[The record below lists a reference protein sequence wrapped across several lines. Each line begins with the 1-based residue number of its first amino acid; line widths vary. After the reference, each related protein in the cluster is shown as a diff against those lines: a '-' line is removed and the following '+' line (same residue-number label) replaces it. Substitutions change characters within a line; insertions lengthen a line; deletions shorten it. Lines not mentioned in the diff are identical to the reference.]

1 MSGFT
6 ALAERLARAGH
17 SGAEVLVGTIS
28 RIFTP
33 LLDVTCSYGGDVLKF
48 GGDALLLFFD
58 GADHLPRAC
67 AAADGMR
74 RALRRVGT
82 VQVGTRSVTLRMS
95 QGLHSGTFDFFLVGS
110 RHAELVVAGAAATTT
125 VQMEAA
131 AAAQEILLSASAA
144 AELDE
149 RLTVAHDSG
158 GRLLR
163 LAPKVRVAQQESFA
177 PAGEPQVL
185 ERFVP
190 LAVRGRLDSI
200 VSESEHRQAT
210 VAFLHFTG
218 VDALLEEQGPEEV
231 HRRLHALTNTVV
243 EASAEFGVCIL
254 CTDVGPDGG
263 KFMLASGVPEAQED
277 ADERMLRAA
286 HAVVQTDV
294 GLPVRVGVNRGHV
307 YGGAV
312 GAPTRFTYSTMG
324 DAVNLAAR
332 VMGKAAPRQLLAT
345 ADVIARC
352 AERFAVAPL
361 PAFMVKGKSQP
372 VQAFAVGEPIRGARR
387 RSVDQPFVGRL
398 EYVERYASAHAR
410 AWSGS
415 GSVIELV
422 GDPGVGKSRLLREAT
437 ARLEAAFRVEV
448 QCDHYESSTAYSSAR
463 ALLTGALGLQEGV
476 QADAVVSVVRQRV
489 LAAAPAVEPWLPLL
503 GDILDVRWP
512 PTPEAS
518 SLAPRLR
525 RQRLGEVVRKV
536 LRAVLPVGSV
546 VVIADSFW
554 MDEASADLLVPL
566 LDMVE
571 QSGWLVCLSRRPE
584 STGLHAGRGYAAD
597 VLTLSPL
604 PRDHSL
610 ALLLIADDSLTP
622 HTAEQLLERAAGNP
636 LFLLQLGAATAAGAD
651 LEALPDDVAAMV
663 ASRIDRLLP
672 EDRRL
677 LRYCAVLGSR
687 FLEQE
692 LKDAVGDLVGRDV
705 HRDDWDR
712 LAAFVHRDDDGA
724 LRFENELFRK
734 VAYEALPFA
743 ARRRAHAAAGEVLE
757 GAGAEDRLE
766 LLSLHFHHAQHYDKS
781 WHYSRRAGDRALRM
795 YANQEAVELYRRAG
809 EAWRFVAS
817 ANSDDLAHVCE
828 AMGDALEV
836 TAQYREASQTYRRA
850 RRLTAGDARREI
862 RLMLKEGVVRERLG
876 RYPAAVR
883 WYRRGLRQVE
893 TLREAADGEVV
904 AKLLVAMAAT
914 RFRQGRLEECVS
926 WAERAASAAEAAG
939 HRATQAHSYFLLDSA
954 LTDLGRSESQLYRL
968 RALPIYEELGDL
980 VGQAN
985 VLNNLGINAYYEGR
999 WDEAVE
1005 LYEQSR
1011 ERRVRAG
1018 DVMGAATAA
1027 NNIAEILSDQGHT
1040 AEAEVLFREA
1050 GRVFRCAGYS
1060 IGEALVR
1067 SNLGRTAGRAGRYDE
1082 AHQLLNEALSA
1093 FRTIGAGVFVIET
1106 QARMAELL
1114 LARDDVAGARALA
1127 EAVLPAAVGAEAAVA
1142 RTMLE
1147 RIRGLCL
1154 ARQGRLSE
1162 GRSLL
1167 ITSVQ
1172 RAESA
1177 GAEFELS
1184 VSLHVLACIEES
1196 MELPRAR
1203 ERRAAS
1209 TRVLERLEVHN
1220 LGCYAMCDGPL
1231 APPGGSDR
1239 DCLSGAGHSAG
1250 PPDPSRRS
1258 IQEVG

>member
-1 MSGFT
+1 M
-6 ALAERLARAGH
+6 
-17 SGAEVLVGTIS
+17 LVGTIS

-33 LLDVTCSYGGDVLKF
+33 LLDVTRSYGGDVLKF

-58 GADHLPRAC
+58 GPDHLARAC

-74 RALRRVGT
+74 RTLRRVGT
-82 VQVGTRSVTLRMS
+82 VQVGTRTVTLRMS
-95 QGLHSGTFDFFLVGS
+95 QGLHSGEFDFFLVGD
-110 RHAELVVAGAAATTT
+110 RHAELVVAGAAATAT
-125 VQMEAA
+125 VRMEAA
-131 AAAQEILLSASAA
+131 AAAQEILLSTSAA
-144 AELDE
+144 ARLEE
-149 RLTVAHDSG
+149 RLTAAHDSG

-163 LAPKVRVAQQESFA
+163 QAPKVRGAPPEDVI
-177 PAGEPQVL
+177 PAGEPRLL

-200 VSESEHRQAT
+200 VAESEHRQAT
-210 VAFLHFTG
+210 VAFLHFMG
-218 VDALLEEQGPEEV
+218 VDALLQEQGPQEV
-231 HRRLHALTNTVV
+231 HSRLHALANAVV

-254 CTDVGPDGG
+254 CTDIGSDGG

-286 HAVVQTDV
+286 HAVLRTDV

-332 VMGKAAPRQLLAT
+332 VMGKAAPRQVLAT
-345 ADVIARC
+345 ADVVAHC
-352 AERFAVAPL
+352 AERFALTPL

-372 VQAFAVGEPIRGARR
+372 VQAFSVGGPVRGARR
-387 RSVDQPFVGRL
+387 RPADQPFVGRTEHL
-398 EYVERYASAHAR
+398 ERYAAAYAHAR
-410 AWSGS
+410 RGS

-422 GDPGVGKSRLLREAT
+422 GDPGVGKSRLLREAA
-437 ARLEAAFRVEV
+437 ARLEAVRHVEV
-448 QCDHYESSTAYSSAR
+448 QCDHYESSTAYSSVR
-463 ALLTGALGLQEGV
+463 ALLTGALGLREGV
-476 QADAVVSVVRQRV
+476 QKDEVVSVVRQRV
-489 LAAAPAVEPWLPLL
+489 LPSAPDVEPWLPLL

-512 PTPEAS
+512 PTAEAS
-518 SLAPRLR
+518 GLLPRLR
-525 RQRLGEVVRKV
+525 RLRLGEVARQV
-536 LRAVLPVGSV
+536 LLAVLPAGSV
-546 VVIADSFW
+546 VVIEDSFW

-566 LDMVE
+566 LDMAGE
-571 QSGWLVCLSRRPE
+571 SGWLVCLSRRPE
-584 STGLHAGRGYAAD
+584 STGLHAGRGYAAQ
-597 VLTLSPL
+597 VVTLPPL
-604 PRDHSL
+604 RRDHSL
-610 ALLLIADDSLTP
+610 ALLLAADDSLRP
-622 HTAEQLLERAAGNP
+622 HTAEQLLGRAAGNP
-636 LFLLQLGAATAAGAD
+636 LFLLQLGAASAAGAD
-651 LEALPDDVAAMV
+651 LDALPDDVEAMV
-663 ASRIDRLLP
+663 ASRIDRLRP

-677 LRYCAVLGSR
+677 LRYSAVLGST

-692 LKDAVGDLVGRDV
+692 LSDALGDLIGHDV
-705 HRDDWDR
+705 TREDWDR
-712 LAAFVHRDDDGA
+712 LAAFVHRDDDGS

-743 ARRRAHAAAGEVLE
+743 ARRRAHGAAGEVLE

-781 WHYSRRAGDRALRM
+781 WHYSRRAADRALQL
-795 YANQEAVELYRRAG
+795 YANQEAVQLYRRAA
-809 EAWRFVAS
+809 EAWRFVTS
-817 ANSDDLAHVCE
+817 ANKDDLARVCE

-836 TAQYREASQTYRRA
+836 TAQYREAAQTYRRA
-850 RRLTAGDARREI
+850 RRLTAGDGRREV

-883 WYRRGLRQVE
+883 WYRRALRQVE
-893 TLREAADGEVV
+893 TLVETPDGEVV

-926 WAERAASAAEAAG
+926 WAERAAQAAEAAG

-1011 ERRVRAG
+1011 DRRVRAG
-1018 DVMGAATAA
+1018 DVMGAATAG

-1040 AEAEVLFREA
+1040 AQAEVLFREA

-1060 IGEALVR
+1060 IGEALVL

-1082 AHQLLNEALSA
+1082 AHELLAKALSA
-1093 FRTIGAGVFVIET
+1093 FRAIGAGVFVIET

-1114 LARDDVAGARALA
+1114 LARDDVAGALVMA
-1127 EAVLPAAVGAEAAVA
+1127 EAVLPAAIGAEAAVA
-1142 RTMLE
+1142 TTMLE
-1147 RIRGLCL
+1147 RIRGLCI
-1154 ARQGRLSE
+1154 ARQGRLRE

-1167 ITSVQ
+1167 ISSVQ
-1172 RAESA
+1172 RAESC

-1196 MELPRAR
+1196 MQLPRAP

-1209 TRVLERLEVHN
+1209 NRVLERLEVHN

-1231 APPGGSDR
+1231 PAPDDSSSG
-1239 DCLSGAGHSAG
+1239 CLTGAA
-1250 PPDPSRRS
+1250 SR
-1258 IQEVG
+1258 